1 MVREPRSEQEAAK
14 EACRSSLMT
23 EIEKLIDLARDPA
36 TFWQSFPPSEMSE
49 QPESPYPVVD
59 HTSPNDH
66 RLALARRLLIERLH
80 LPQPSTF

>member
-1 MVREPRSEQEAAK
+1 
-14 EACRSSLMT
+14 MT
-23 EIEKLIDLARDPA
+23 EIEKLIELARDPA
-36 TFWQSFPPSEMSE
+36 VFWQSFQLPERSE

-66 RLALARRLLIERLH
+66 RLVLARRLLIERLH